1 MSAEVAIVPNF
12 WTLALGVIAVNVAY
26 GRLRATAP
34 RRSHCWFGCLA
45 APVMLLLALRHVLL
59 IPWLNWFTFYGVALV
74 GQRIGRKLGAH
85 DNDPSPARWRLA
97 VYAGLATSLFLLVG
111 APARAHQNEPAKASE
126 SPHAAHGER
135 VGFERLDVNEPAAPF
150 ILVNQDGRRFD
161 LKEFKGKAVVM
172 TFLYTSCT
180 DVCPLL
186 VQTLSS
192 VERHLSD
199 GEKQRVRFIGV
210 TVDPVRDTPQKL
222 KTFLKERGLN
232 EARWQLLTG
241 SAAKMTQV
249 ATDYGI
255 VVRPAPAGDLVHNS
269 VFIVIDPAGVERVE
283 FHGAA
288 TPVAAI
294 AEAVRLAL
302 KEPQP
307 RR

>member
-1 MSAEVAIVPNF
+1 MNDATSLTVLF
-12 WTLALGVIAVNVAY
+12 WIGAAGIIAFNIAY
-26 GRLRATAP
+26 GRLRATAL
-34 RRSHCWFGCLA
+34 RRSHRWFGCLA

-59 IPWLNWFTFYGVALV
+59 IPWLNWFMLFGASLV
-74 GQRIGRKLGAH
+74 SQRIGRKLGAR
-85 DNDPSPARWRLA
+85 DTEPSPGRWRLA
-97 VYAGLATSLFLLVG
+97 AYAGVIAAIWLLAGGPVH
-111 APARAHQNEPAKASE
+111 AHQGETAAPGHFRPAT
-126 SPHAAHGER
+126 HGEKP
-135 VGFERLDVNEPAAPF
+135 GFERLDVNEPAAPF
-150 ILVNQDGRRFD
+150 TLVNQDGRRFD

-172 TFLYTSCT
+172 TFMYTSCT

-192 VERHLSD
+192 VEKHLSD
-199 GEKQRVRFIGV
+199 GEKQQVRFIGV
-210 TVDPVRDTPQKL
+210 TVDPMRDTPQKL
-222 KTFLKERGLN
+222 KVFLKERGLN

-241 SAAKMTQV
+241 SAAKMTRV

-283 FHGAA
+283 FHGAT

-294 AEAVRLAL
+294 ADAVRLAL